1 MKRGG
6 NKRGGNKEN
15 LNPGQIE
22 DLLETLS
29 SSKKT
34 PSSFKTPSRGQL
46 NNIRRTLLQPLSVHN
61 NNVKQ
66 HPTMSRTLSTTGIE
80 NEDPSIVAAKEQDAS
95 SSEILSSPLAL
106 PLLSSPDM
114 QIAPPTLPSLPSLP
128 TSAAATTTTSS
139 TAATT
144 TTTTTSAST
153 TSVSITTTM
162 AMTPTPITSLGAT
175 SGETPA
181 ATLAATLAATPAA
194 TPAVTSGDT
203 TGHGSSH
210 NPGTAPGLF
219 LFSNFGPGVS
229 QSIEENED
237 NIEDETDKEIETGTK
252 KKQVYKNPTVRR
264 HEKEISFSTINRDSY
279 IHDKKAYAKKC
290 EQWSNRLKTAN
301 SKFKELQGA
310 FDLPPNYITIVED
323 NMHKTGHSESKLA
336 GRLLASGKG
345 PLFQNFVHN
354 KKGIR
359 YKKDV
364 FFLLKNVNE
373 LKANSRHVSDV

>member
-29 SSKKT
+29 ASKKT
-34 PSSFKTPSRGQL
+34 PSSFKTPSRVEL

-66 HPTMSRTLSTTGIE
+66 HPTMSRTLSTTDIE
-80 NEDPSIVAAKEQDAS
+80 NDDPSIVAAKEQDAS

-175 SGETPA
+175 SCATSGETPTATSASTPAETPA
-181 ATLAATLAATPAA
+181 A
-194 TPAVTSGDT
+194 TSGDT

-229 QSIEENED
+229 QNIEENED

-252 KKQVYKNPTVRR
+252 KKQVYKNPKVRR
-264 HEKEISFSTINRDSY
+264 HDKEISFSTINRDSY

-290 EQWSNRLKTAN
+290 EQWGNRLKTAN

>member
-1 MKRGG
+1 M
-6 NKRGGNKEN
+6 KRGGNKEN

-29 SSKKT
+29 ASKKT
-34 PSSFKTPSRGQL
+34 PSSFKTPSRVEL

-66 HPTMSRTLSTTGIE
+66 HPTMSRTLSTTDIE
-80 NEDPSIVAAKEQDAS
+80 NDDPSIVAAKEQDAS

-106 PLLSSPDM
+106 PLPSSPDM
-114 QIAPPTLPSLPSLP
+114 QIAPHTLPSLP

-175 SGETPA
+175 SCATSGETPTATSASTPAETPA
-181 ATLAATLAATPAA
+181 A
-194 TPAVTSGDT
+194 TSGDT
-203 TGHGSSH
+203 TGHGSRP

-229 QSIEENED
+229 QNIEENED

-252 KKQVYKNPTVRR
+252 KKQVYKNPKVRR
-264 HEKEISFSTINRDSY
+264 HDKEISFSTINRDSY